1 MIGVAGKEPR
11 DLAVSFAETARKEI
25 EAARKEMMPEEEFSR
40 LLTSV
45 RSAVEMHKRKATGI
59 STQKKLEHIERRF
72 ML

>member
-1 MIGVAGKEPR
+1 MAGEQQKDWALKLAEGMRERIVKQRNEP
-11 DLAVSFAETARKEI
+11 
-25 EAARKEMMPEEEFSR
+25 MPEEEFSR